1 MLRTDGGGE
10 YTSARFEE
18 FLKCEG
24 IRHERTIPRTPEQNG
39 VAERMN
45 RTLVETVR
53 SMLSDSKLPQKF
65 WAEALSTA
73 VYLRN
78 RSPAKAV
85 RGTTPFEAWT
95 SQKPTVGHLRVFG
108 SDSYAHIPKEE
119 RKKLDFKARKCVL
132 LGMEMKRRDTVFMIQ
147 HEKKIF
153 FSRNVVFDETK
164 HAIASKFT
172 ELQGVR
178 RIEVDVSSDDV
189 SLDSG
194 SESESEPETD
204 PAESATVQP
213 PPRRSMREKHFPD
226 YFGRSGANLVAK
238 NVTKLDL
245 SLRGSH
251 KKRLR

>member
-1 MLRTDGGGE
+1 MSSSTRTKCFKKWKALAEKASGKKLKVLRTDGGGE

-108 SDSYAHIPKEE
+108 SDAYAHIPK
-119 RKKLDFKARKCVL
+119 RKGRYL
-132 LGMEMKRRDTVFMIQ
+132 I
-147 HEKKIF
+147 
-153 FSRNVVFDETK
+153 
-164 HAIASKFT
+164 SK
-172 ELQGVR
+172 Q
-178 RIEVDVSSDDV
+178 
-189 SLDSG
+189 
-194 SESESEPETD
+194 
-204 PAESATVQP
+204 ESAFCWVW
-213 PPRRSMREKHFPD
+213 R
-226 YFGRSGANLVAK
+226 
-238 NVTKLDL
+238 
-245 SLRGSH
+245 
-251 KKRLR
+251 